1 MFVPCSPEFFSWKNG
16 ALSEETAFM
25 AGHASIANVACFFH
39 SDAAAIFVG
48 PFCLDF
54 RLDFHQFFPNVDWR
68 ETTNNHNFEPDV
80 IMDSPITFGVSW
92 AHLSTRFTPEK
103 CSFDFVPVESQTR
116 SFPKEQIV
124 FVRKIVVFFWHL
136 SSLSVSPEIP
146 WCPDGILRP
155 ISSSSIGIESLIHSE
170 YVIPIRNVC
179 RFASPKKVDFL
190 NDFNKIPSDYSF
202 VVLDFCVPSYLG
214 ERSLTS
220 IKLQG
225 GWNHQTATR

>member
-1 MFVPCSPEFFSWKNG
+1 MFTWVFQLKKTVLCLRKQLSWRVMRPLRMWHVSFI
-16 ALSEETAFM
+16 ATRRQFLS
-25 AGHASIANVACFFH
+25 GH
-39 SDAAAIFVG
+39 FVWI
-48 PFCLDF
+48 LD
-54 RLDFHQFFPNVDWR
+54 LDFHQFFPNVDWR

-80 IMDSPITFGVSW
+80 IMDSPITFGGFLGPSLNKIHSW
-92 AHLSTRFTPEK
+92 KVLLWFRASGITNTVLSKRTDCFCEK
-103 CSFDFVPVESQTR
+103 NCS
-116 SFPKEQIV
+116 
-124 FVRKIVVFFWHL
+124 FFWHL
-136 SSLSVSPEIP
+136 SSLSVSLEIP